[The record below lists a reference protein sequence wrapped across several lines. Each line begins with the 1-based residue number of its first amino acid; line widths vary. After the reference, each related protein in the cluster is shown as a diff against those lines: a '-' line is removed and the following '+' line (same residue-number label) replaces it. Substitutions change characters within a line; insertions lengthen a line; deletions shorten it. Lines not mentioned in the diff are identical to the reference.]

1 MESISSLREIN
12 KANVIRLMI
21 EKNGV
26 SRVDLAEKL
35 GLSRSAMTHIVR
47 ELINEDLV
55 VKGQELKSGV
65 VGRSPIELS
74 INPEGR
80 YAVGV
85 QIGDNY
91 IMITMANWLGDIKYK
106 KKIENVENIS
116 ILECIDRALIFI
128 KEAMAMVSREK
139 ILGIG
144 VGVPGLVDYNTGQL
158 LLIPNLHDNY
168 VLIGKFI
175 ESNLCLPVIVDNDVN
190 MMAMGELHY
199 GRAQGYRNV
208 VCINVNWG
216 IGSGIIVNRQIY
228 RGSTGISGEIG
239 HTIVD
244 INGPKCGCGNSGCL
258 ETLAGG
264 RALIEIC
271 KKELGE
277 DNLGVAD
284 TANAFKWI
292 RSKIDA
298 GHPALIEGMKKVAT
312 YLGVGVVN
320 AIHTNNPDVCVL
332 EGQVIELFPEI
343 MAEAEA
349 TARKYLLSSA
359 KETLII
365 QSSLGEAAAAL
376 GAIASVVNQS
386 FQRVTITESYP

>member
-1 MESISSLREIN
+1 
-12 KANVIRLMI
+12 
-21 EKNGV
+21 
-26 SRVDLAEKL
+26 
-35 GLSRSAMTHIVR
+35 
-47 ELINEDLV
+47 
-55 VKGQELKSGV
+55 
-65 VGRSPIELS
+65 
-74 INPEGR
+74 
-80 YAVGV
+80 
-85 QIGDNY
+85 
-91 IMITMANWLGDIKYK
+91 
-106 KKIENVENIS
+106 
-116 ILECIDRALIFI
+116 
-128 KEAMAMVSREK
+128 MAMVSREK

-228 RGSTGISGEIG
+228 RGSTGRS
-239 HTIVD
+239 
-244 INGPKCGCGNSGCL
+244 
-258 ETLAGG
+258 
-264 RALIEIC
+264 LIEIC